1 MSLLSHKDIRH
12 HEFASVHE
20 KLCCSVKKGAVLSMG
35 NKQFSAV
42 IGYHVSCR
50 YSVAHE

>member
-1 MSLLSHKDIRH
+1 MSLLSYKDIRH

-20 KLCCSVKKGAVLSMG
+20 KLCCSVIKRAVLSIG

-42 IGYHVSCR
+42 ISYHVSCC